1 MSLYENPGSAGVK
14 KAVKETVKEATKK
27 TVKQTAKKPQ
37 TYKVKAGKEWKEKI
51 KGRAQV
57 TGGKKKPDVV
67 HSWKSRKEAIK
78 AAKRP
83 DVVEVQMDL
92 GVNRLLPKGSKIG
105 PKGNRRPDVAYKT
118 KDGKI
123 HQIEVPSRT
132 DLTRKLDTRMDDT
145 RSKFPKGMQGETNV
159 IERIFE

>member
-37 TYKVKAGKEWKEKI
+37 TYKVEAGKEWKAKI
-51 KGRAQV
+51 RGKAQV
-57 TGGKKKPDVV
+57 TGGRNKPDVV

-78 AAKRP
+78 AAKRS

-123 HQIEVPSRT
+123 HQIEVPSKT
-132 DLTRKLDTRMDDT
+132 DNRGNLVNRMKDTK
-145 RSKFPKGMQGETNV
+145 SKFPEGMGGEVDV
-159 IERIFE
+159 IERTFK